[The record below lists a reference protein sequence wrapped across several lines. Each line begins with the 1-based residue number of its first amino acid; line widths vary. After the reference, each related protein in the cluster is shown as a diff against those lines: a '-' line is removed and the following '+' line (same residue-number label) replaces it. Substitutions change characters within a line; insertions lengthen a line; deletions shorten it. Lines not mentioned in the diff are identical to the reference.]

1 MKAII
6 LSHERGGPVVLD
18 RNGSFRF
25 IRGYASEPIGSEVE
39 TNEQPTISIRKIT
52 LIAAGFVIV
61 LALGIF
67 TWMWTS
73 TDPYI
78 DEIEI
83 FDDDGPVPL
92 EEGGNN
98 AGASAEIG
106 GTENERKVTIT
117 VTDILGT
124 YTQTFDYLN
133 GARTGTY
140 TIKGSDGSYT
150 VKIEFQGNSVETAE
164 IVKYESGG

>member
-6 LSHERGGPVVLD
+6 LGHERGSPVVLD
-18 RNGSFRF
+18 REGSFRL
-25 IRGYASEPIGSEVE
+25 IRGHASEPTEAEVE
-39 TNEQPTISIRKIT
+39 ISEQTVISCRKIA
-52 LIAAGFVIV
+52 LIAAGFIIV

-67 TWMWTS
+67 AWMWTS
-73 TDPYI
+73 TDHYI
-78 DEIEI
+78 ADIVI

-92 EEGGNN
+92 EDGGNN

-106 GTENERKVTIT
+106 GTGNEQKVTIT

-133 GARTGTY
+133 GAQTGTY
-140 TIKGSDGSYT
+140 IIKGSDGNYT
-150 VKIEFQGNSVETAE
+150 VKIKFQGNCVETTE
-164 IVKYESGG
+164 ITKYESRG